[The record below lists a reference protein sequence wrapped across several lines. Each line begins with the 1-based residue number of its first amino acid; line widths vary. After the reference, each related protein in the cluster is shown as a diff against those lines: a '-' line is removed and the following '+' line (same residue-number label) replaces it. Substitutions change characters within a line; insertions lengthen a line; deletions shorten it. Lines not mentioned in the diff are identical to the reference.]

1 MNVAPV
7 LQVSRPYQ
15 SIPSAGAVAVFGAHA
30 PAGQLGAFSS
40 LLDGLVN
47 ENGES
52 LLAGMNEEQPVDLP
66 KSNTAPVSAKGKGK
80 ATKSEENNDVAGKKN
95 EPKPKSGLVQ
105 ATEAPPPPISKPPI
119 LFRSVTWETYSQS
132 AATPTS
138 ETSINVAPAG
148 HVDTASISTTSS
160 PNGTASI
167 PAENESA
174 STERIAFGLHLTTSN
189 PETSTA
195 TQSSTPEPQT
205 MRVAA
210 PLLSGEPKE
219 TGDAVASTQDS
230 SNQADRL
237 SAPPLSSLTG
247 RVLDLK
253 LNNPTP
259 QNAEADRPL
268 PQISAA
274 RVTAD
279 ANHVASSVS
288 TPPNNEVELSVPD
301 QSLPSHAKESTPTK
315 VPDAPMS
322 PRSADDRLDNATTS
336 RPAAET
342 SSANGSSPTPAASR
356 QVSSGHLA
364 ASSEYAVKRLGSDR
378 STPLGE
384 RPSQG
389 SNSDGKPAPDPR
401 GNATPVSIL
410 SESLAQSQAANLRM
424 VDIQNLPQDAAK
436 QQVVSGNTSGSTP
449 ADQGDATPVG
459 TPAQARVIPLG
470 VQQQQKPAEK
480 SVNDGPAPKVTPPQ
494 TGAKRDLP
502 EASRNESRD
511 GADTEAQAQPTQ
523 VSGGPDTRTG
533 RSAVDPSRA
542 TPSRTTP
549 SQSTPSQGTLSEA
562 SSSQATP
569 IQATASEAKASEAP
583 KVVNE
588 PEINAAPQAQP
599 ARQISL
605 KLTGDDSSKVT
616 VDLSERAGKVQVSV
630 RTADPELAKSLR
642 GDLGDLVGRLEGKG
656 FKTEAWVPTASRH
669 TPAATPEQSG
679 SSNSQGGER
688 HTGSGT
694 DQRQGRQGQ
703 NGSNPRQQAR
713 WKTQLEETLSTE
725 ETRTNNE

>member
-1 MNVAPV
+1 MN
-7 LQVSRPYQ
+7 Q
-15 SIPSAGAVAVFGAHA
+15 
-30 PAGQLGAFSS
+30 
-40 LLDGLVN
+40 
-47 ENGES
+47 
-52 LLAGMNEEQPVDLP
+52 EQPVDLP
-66 KSNTAPVSAKGKGK
+66 KSNAAPVSAKGKGK
-80 ATKSEENNDVAGKKN
+80 ATKSEENNDVGGKEN
-95 EPKPKSGLVQ
+95 EPKPKPGLVQ

-119 LFRSVTWETYSQS
+119 LFRSATWETYSQS
-132 AATPTS
+132 AATPSS
-138 ETSINVAPAG
+138 ETPVDVAPGG
-148 HVDTASISTTSS
+148 HVETASISTTSS

-167 PAENESA
+167 PTENESA

-195 TQSSTPEPQT
+195 TRSSTPEPQT
-205 MRVAA
+205 MREAA
-210 PLLSGEPKE
+210 PLLTGEAKE
-219 TGDAVASTQDS
+219 ARDPVLSTQDS
-230 SNQADRL
+230 SNQADHL

-253 LNNPTP
+253 LNNPSP
-259 QNAEADRPL
+259 QNAEANRPL
-268 PQISAA
+268 PQISAV

-279 ANHVASSVS
+279 ANHAASSVS
-288 TPPNNEVELSVPD
+288 TPANNE
-301 QSLPSHAKESTPTK
+301 AK

-322 PRSADDRLDNATTS
+322 PRSADDRLDNATSS

-356 QVSSGHLA
+356 PVSSGHLT

-502 EASRNESRD
+502 EDSRNESRD

-688 HTGSGT
+688 QSGSET

-703 NGSNPRQQAR
+703 NGSNQRQQAR
-713 WKTQLEETLSTE
+713 WKAQLEETLSTE

>member
-1 MNVAPV
+1 
-7 LQVSRPYQ
+7 
-15 SIPSAGAVAVFGAHA
+15 
-30 PAGQLGAFSS
+30 
-40 LLDGLVN
+40 
-47 ENGES
+47 
-52 LLAGMNEEQPVDLP
+52 MNEEQPVDLP
-66 KSNTAPVSAKGKGK
+66 GSNAAPDSAKGKGK

-132 AATPTS
+132 AATPSS
-138 ETSINVAPAG
+138 ETPVDVAPGG
-148 HVDTASISTTSS
+148 HVETASISTTSS

-195 TQSSTPEPQT
+195 TRSSTPEPQT
-205 MRVAA
+205 MREAA
-210 PLLSGEPKE
+210 PLLTGEAKE
-219 TGDAVASTQDS
+219 ARDAVASTQDS
-230 SNQADRL
+230 SNQADHL

-253 LNNPTP
+253 LNNPSP

-268 PQISAA
+268 PQISAV

-288 TPPNNEVELSVPD
+288 TPANNEVELSVPD

-356 QVSSGHLA
+356 PVSSDHLT

-389 SNSDGKPAPDPR
+389 SDSDNKPAPDPR
-401 GNATPVSIL
+401 TPASIL
-410 SESLAQSQAANLRM
+410 SESLADSQAANLRM
-424 VDIQNLPQDAAK
+424 VDIQNPPEDPGK
-436 QQVVSGNTSGSTP
+436 QQAVSGNIAGSTP

-459 TPAQARVIPLG
+459 APAQARVIPLG

-480 SVNDGPAPKVTPPQ
+480 SGTDGPAPNVTPSQ
-494 TGAKRDLP
+494 TGAKRDVP
-502 EASRNESRD
+502 ESSRNESRE
-511 GADTEAQAQPTQ
+511 GADTEAQAQPAQ
-523 VSGGPDTRTG
+523 ASGGPDTRAG
-533 RSAVDPSRA
+533 RLAVDPSRA

-549 SQSTPSQGTLSEA
+549 SQSTPSQATPSQA
-562 SSSQATP
+562 SSPQATP
-569 IQATASEAKASEAP
+569 IQATASEAKASDAP

-605 KLTGDDSSKVT
+605 KLIGDDSSKVT

-642 GDLGDLVGRLEGKG
+642 GDLGDLVGRLESKG

-669 TPAATPEQSG
+669 TPAAAPEQSG
-679 SSNSQGGER
+679 SSNSQR
-688 HTGSGT
+688 DPRNSGSGT

-703 NGSNPRQQAR
+703 NGSNQRQQAR
-713 WKTQLEETLSTE
+713 WMAQLNETLSTE

>member
-1 MNVAPV
+1 MN
-7 LQVSRPYQ
+7 Q
-15 SIPSAGAVAVFGAHA
+15 
-30 PAGQLGAFSS
+30 
-40 LLDGLVN
+40 
-47 ENGES
+47 
-52 LLAGMNEEQPVDLP
+52 EQPVDLP
-66 KSNTAPVSAKGKGK
+66 KSNAAPVSAKGKGK
-80 ATKSEENNDVAGKKN
+80 ATKSEENNDVGGKKN
-95 EPKPKSGLVQ
+95 EPKPKPGLVQ

-119 LFRSVTWETYSQS
+119 LFRSATWETYSQS
-132 AATPTS
+132 AATPSS
-138 ETSINVAPAG
+138 ETPVDVAPGG
-148 HVDTASISTTSS
+148 HVETASISTTSS

-195 TQSSTPEPQT
+195 TRSSTPEPQT
-205 MRVAA
+205 MREAA
-210 PLLSGEPKE
+210 PLLTGEAKE
-219 TGDAVASTQDS
+219 ARDAVLSTQDS
-230 SNQADRL
+230 SNQADHL

-253 LNNPTP
+253 LNNPSP

-268 PQISAA
+268 PQISAV

-279 ANHVASSVS
+279 ANHAASSVS
-288 TPPNNEVELSVPD
+288 TPANNE
-301 QSLPSHAKESTPTK
+301 AK

-322 PRSADDRLDNATTS
+322 PRSADDRLDNATSS

-356 QVSSGHLA
+356 PVSSGHLT

-389 SNSDGKPAPDPR
+389 SDSDSKPAPDLHA
-401 GNATPVSIL
+401 NFAPVSVL
-410 SESLAQSQAANLRM
+410 SRSLADSQAANL
-424 VDIQNLPQDAAK
+424 QTLGLLNLPEDAGK
-436 QQVVSGNTSGSTP
+436 QQAVSGNIAGSTP
-449 ADQGDATPVG
+449 ADQGDATPAG
-459 TPAQARVIPLG
+459 APAQARVIALG

-480 SVNDGPAPKVTPPQ
+480 SGTDGPAPKVTPSQ
-494 TGAKRDLP
+494 SGAKRDLP
-502 EASRNESRD
+502 ESSRNESGE
-511 GADTEAQAQPTQ
+511 GADTKAQAQPAQ
-523 VSGGPDTRTG
+523 ASGGPDTRAG

-569 IQATASEAKASEAP
+569 IQATASEAKASDAP
-583 KVVNE
+583 KVANE
-588 PEINAAPQAQP
+588 PEINTAPQAQP

-642 GDLGDLVGRLEGKG
+642 GDLGDLVGRLESKG

-669 TPAATPEQSG
+669 TPAAAAPEQSG